1 MKTLA
6 QDTILANA
14 RFFDGDLS
22 KVPTMAL
29 TVGVATVMD
38 AREVEMI
45 SRCLSLPSVS
55 GLSSLVTYFSWT
67 TGPFTAPILIK

>member
-55 GLSSLVTYFSWT
+55 GLSSLVTYFAWT
-67 TGPFTAPILIK
+67 TGPITTPILIK